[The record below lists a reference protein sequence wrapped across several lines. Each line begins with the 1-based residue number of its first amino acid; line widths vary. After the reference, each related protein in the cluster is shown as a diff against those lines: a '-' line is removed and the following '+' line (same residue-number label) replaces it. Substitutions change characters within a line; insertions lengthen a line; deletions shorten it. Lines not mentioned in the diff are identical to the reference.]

1 MITYRLSEAILMH
14 CKGTKI
20 LNAVN
25 PKAKEGEK
33 SAAGEKSGKDA
44 ADKPAADKSVATDKL
59 AAESSVL
66 GFTVN
71 VAGKDSAPEPLL
83 PLPAKN
89 EALAKLAVSIGKD
102 SMALGKLPTFD
113 NTDLASLKVNYAA
126 LASTKDYIHPANMKE
141 SDWSRVLA
149 NNRALY
155 GYRFDFTGKNAI
167 RKAKKRGSLVLLTLS
182 CGVC

>member
-1 MITYRLSEAILMH
+1 MITYRLSEAILMQ

-33 SAAGEKSGKDA
+33 NAAGGKSGKDA
-44 ADKPAADKSVATDKL
+44 ADKPVATDKL

-89 EALAKLAVSIGKD
+89 EALAKLAASIGKD

-113 NTDLASLKVNYAA
+113 NTDLASLKGNYAA

-149 NNRALY
+149 NNR
-155 GYRFDFTGKNAI
+155 FDFTGKNAI

>member
-33 SAAGEKSGKDA
+33 NAAGGKSGKDA
-44 ADKPAADKSVATDKL
+44 ADKPVATDKL

-89 EALAKLAVSIGKD
+89 EALAKLAASIGKD

-113 NTDLASLKVNYAA
+113 NTDLASLKGNYAA

>member
-1 MITYRLSEAILMH
+1 MITYRLSEAILMQ

-33 SAAGEKSGKDA
+33 NAAGGKSGKDA
-44 ADKPAADKSVATDKL
+44 ADKPVATDKL

-89 EALAKLAVSIGKD
+89 EALAKLAASIGKD

-113 NTDLASLKVNYAA
+113 NTDLASLKGNYAA